1 MSKLVGTFVSR
12 CYAIICN
19 GAYCTRV
26 QTCASVRF
34 PNAWILWSYCV
45 CRQHWRLASHIANL
59 SKYRWVRR
67 ILAWNL
73 SVRYRSLGRR
83 PHTWDYQIQVFCRYK
98 GLGPCLEEAKCHYHW
113 TALFQVSYTFCYKT
127 NVHNPVFFSPPVPKT
142 GSPCGV
148 QALTIGR
155 YLSKLV
161 DNVHVPSATHRL
173 LRHRPSTWYTCPSH
187 TIVIFLRV
195 GLDMC
200 GPCTVAHDGV
210 ALWKRTLLYTH
221 FDVCTVCPEAS
232 DCVDTH
238 VITVHA
244 PFSTRTSMQTG
255 NQGKTWF
262 WWHIG
267 THHASV
273 AHACKNF
280 TKQHL
285 LWELQ
290 HVERRV
296 YVQSGPKKKN
306 LQWEFQAEHARG
318 LLGGAILNNTDN
330 STNTREDSM
339 KM

>member
-1 MSKLVGTFVSR
+1 MGTCFAHAETSDCIHVPSATPSTASVHTLHMSKLVGTFVSR

-98 GLGPCLEEAKCHYHW
+98 GLGPCLEKAKCHYHW

-161 DNVHVPSATHRL
+161 ITCMFQA
-173 LRHRPSTWYTCPSH
+173 LRIGCFGTDPPH
-187 TIVIFLRV
+187 
-195 GLDMC
+195 
-200 GPCTVAHDGV
+200 
-210 ALWKRTLLYTH
+210 
-221 FDVCTVCPEAS
+221 
-232 DCVDTH
+232 DTH
-238 VITVHA
+238 VQAIQLLFFCVLVWTCVDHVL
-244 PFSTRTSMQTG
+244 
-255 NQGKTWF
+255 
-262 WWHIG
+262 WH
-267 THHASV
+267 TMA
-273 AHACKNF
+273 
-280 TKQHL
+280 
-285 LWELQ
+285 
-290 HVERRV
+290 
-296 YVQSGPKKKN
+296 
-306 LQWEFQAEHARG
+306 
-318 LLGGAILNNTDN
+318 
-330 STNTREDSM
+330 
-339 KM
+339 